1 MMEQAKVTRQMIE
14 FYKTTFDNTFNAM
27 MILQEQTEK
36 MVGLFLEQSPWF
48 PKEGKGAVNEWVKT
62 YKRGRDAYKI
72 SVDESYKKV
81 NEFFVTADKAEPI
94 PKTKAGK

>member
-1 MMEQAKVTRQMIE
+1 MEQAKFTRQMIE

-48 PKEGKGAVNEWVKT
+48 PKEGKDAVNEWVKT
-62 YKRGRDAYKI
+62 YKRGRDAYKT

-81 NEFFVTADKAEPI
+81 RDFFMTAEKTEKAKADK
-94 PKTKAGK
+94 

>member
-1 MMEQAKVTRQMIE
+1 MEQAKMTRQMIE

-48 PKEGKGAVNEWVKT
+48 PKEGKEAVNEWVKT
-62 YKRGRDAYKI
+62 YKRGRDTYKT

-81 NEFFVTADKAEPI
+81 KEYFATADKTE
-94 PKTKAGK
+94 KTKAGK